1 MERPV
6 LKPAVPDRVADPISA
21 VSAINVP
28 NFLTTIRIIVVP
40 ILAWLLFREDAASDS
55 NRLIAGVLFIIAAL
69 TDIAD
74 GTIARRWNLITN
86 FGKIFDPI
94 ADKALIGVAL
104 VGLSYLNLLD
114 WWFTWVILARELF
127 VTFLRFWVINKGVI
141 PASRGGKLKTI
152 MQIIAISFYLL
163 PLPET
168 VSLLAEVLMYVAV
181 ILTLAT
187 AVDYIMKAIITD
199 RDEIVAK

>member
-1 MERPV
+1 M
-6 LKPAVPDRVADPISA
+6 PDRVADPISA

-40 ILAWLLFREDAASDS
+40 ILAWLLFREDAASES

>member
-1 MERPV
+1 

-40 ILAWLLFREDAASDS
+40 ILAWLLFKEDAASDS

-152 MQIIAISFYLL
+152 VQIIAISFYLL

>member
-1 MERPV
+1 M

-21 VSAINVP
+21 VSALNVP
-28 NFLTTIRIIVVP
+28 NLLTTVRIVVVP
-40 ILAWLLFREDAASDS
+40 ILAWLLFKESAETDA
-55 NRLIAGVLFIIAAL
+55 NRIIAGTIFIVAAL

-104 VGLSYLNLLD
+104 IGLSYLNLLD

-152 MQIIAISFYLL
+152 TQIVAISFYLL
-163 PLPET
+163 PLPE
-168 VSLLAEVLMYVAV
+168 SLSIVGEIIMYAAV

-187 AVDYIMKAIITD
+187 AVDYIMKAIMTD
-199 RDEIVAK
+199 REEQ

>member
-1 MERPV
+1 M

-21 VSAINVP
+21 VSALNVP
-28 NFLTTIRIIVVP
+28 NFLTTVRIIVVP
-40 ILAWLLFREDAASDS
+40 ILAWLLFKENADTDA
-55 NRLIAGVLFIIAAL
+55 NRIIAGTIFIVAAL

-104 VGLSYLNLLD
+104 IGLSYLNLLD

-152 MQIIAISFYLL
+152 TQIVAISFYLL
-163 PLPET
+163 PLPESFSI
-168 VSLLAEVLMYVAV
+168 VGQVIMYLAV

-187 AVDYIMKAIITD
+187 AVDYIMKAIMTD
-199 RDEIVAK
+199 REEQ

>member
-1 MERPV
+1 V

-21 VSAINVP
+21 VSALNVP
-28 NFLTTIRIIVVP
+28 NLLTTVRIIVVP
-40 ILAWLLFREDAASDS
+40 ILAWLLFKESAETDA
-55 NRLIAGVLFIIAAL
+55 NRIIAGTIFIVAAL

-104 VGLSYLNLLD
+104 IGLSYLNLLD

-152 MQIIAISFYLL
+152 TQIVAISFYLL
-163 PLPET
+163 PLPE
-168 VSLLAEVLMYVAV
+168 SLSIVGEIIMYAAV

-187 AVDYIMKAIITD
+187 AVDYIMKAIMTD
-199 RDEIVAK
+199 REEH

>member
-1 MERPV
+1 M
-6 LKPAVPDRVADPISA
+6 PDRVADPISA

-28 NFLTTIRIIVVP
+28 NFLTTIRIIVLP

-181 ILTLAT
+181 IMTLAT

>member
-1 MERPV
+1 
-6 LKPAVPDRVADPISA
+6 LKPAVPDRVADPVSA

-28 NFLTTIRIIVVP
+28 NFLTTIRIVVVP
-40 ILAWLLFREDAASDS
+40 ILAWLLFKEDAASDS

>member
-1 MERPV
+1 
-6 LKPAVPDRVADPISA
+6 LKPAVPDRVADPVSA
-21 VSAINVP
+21 VSAINIP
-28 NFLTTIRIIVVP
+28 NFLTTIRIVVVP
-40 ILAWLLFREDAASDS
+40 ILAWLLFREDSDSDS
-55 NRLIAGVLFIIAAL
+55 NRLVAGILFIIAAL

-104 VGLSYLNLLD
+104 IGLSYLNLLD

-152 MQIIAISFYLL
+152 MQIVAISFYLL
-163 PLPET
+163 PFPET

>member
-1 MERPV
+1 

-104 VGLSYLNLLD
+104 IGLSYLNLLD

-168 VSLLAEVLMYVAV
+168 VSLLAEILMYVAV

>member
-1 MERPV
+1 M
-6 LKPAVPDRVADPISA
+6 KPAVPDRVADPVSA

-40 ILAWLLFREDAASDS
+40 ILAWLLFKEDAASDS

-152 MQIIAISFYLL
+152 VQIIAISFYLL

>member
-1 MERPV
+1 V

-21 VSAINVP
+21 VSAFNVP
-28 NFLTTIRIIVVP
+28 NFLTTVRIIVVP
-40 ILAWLLFREDAASDS
+40 ILAWLLFKENADTDA
-55 NRLIAGVLFIIAAL
+55 NRIIAGTIFIVAAL

-104 VGLSYLNLLD
+104 IGLSYLNLLD

-152 MQIIAISFYLL
+152 TQIVAISFYLL
-163 PLPET
+163 PLPESFSIIGH
-168 VSLLAEVLMYVAV
+168 VIMYLAV

-187 AVDYIMKAIITD
+187 AIDYIMKAIMTD
-199 RDEIVAK
+199 REEQ

>member
-1 MERPV
+1 V
-6 LKPAVPDRVADPISA
+6 LKPAVPDRVAYPISA
-21 VSAINVP
+21 VSALNVP
-28 NFLTTIRIIVVP
+28 NLLTTIRIIVVP
-40 ILAWLLFREDAASDS
+40 ILAWLLFKENAETDA
-55 NRLIAGVLFIIAAL
+55 NRIIAGTIFIVAAL

-104 VGLSYLNLLD
+104 IGLSYLNLLD

-152 MQIIAISFYLL
+152 TQIVAISFYLL
-163 PLPET
+163 PLPE
-168 VSLLAEVLMYVAV
+168 SFSIIGQIIMYLAV

-187 AVDYIMKAIITD
+187 AVDYIMKAIMTD
-199 RDEIVAK
+199 REEQ

>member
-1 MERPV
+1 M
-6 LKPAVPDRVADPISA
+6 KPAVPDRVADPVSA

-28 NFLTTIRIIVVP
+28 NFLTTIRIVVVP
-40 ILAWLLFREDAASDS
+40 ILAWLLFRDDASSDS
-55 NRLIAGVLFIIAAL
+55 NRFIAGILFIIAAL

-74 GTIARRWNLITN
+74 GIIARRWNLITN

-114 WWFTWVILARELF
+114 WWFTWVILAREIF

-152 MQIIAISFYLL
+152 MQIVAISFYLL

-168 VSLLAEVLMYVAV
+168 VSILAEVLMYVAV

>member
-1 MERPV
+1 M

-21 VSAINVP
+21 VSAFNVP
-28 NFLTTIRIIVVP
+28 NFLTTIRIVVVP
-40 ILAWLLFREDAASDS
+40 ILAWLLFKENAETDT
-55 NRLIAGVLFIIAAL
+55 NRIIAGTIFIVAAL

-104 VGLSYLNLLD
+104 IGLSYLNLLD

-152 MQIIAISFYLL
+152 TQIVAISFYLL
-163 PLPET
+163 PLPESFSI
-168 VSLLAEVLMYVAV
+168 VGEIIMYAAV

-187 AVDYIMKAIITD
+187 AVDYIMKAIMTD
-199 RDEIVAK
+199 REEQ

>member
-1 MERPV
+1 
-6 LKPAVPDRVADPISA
+6 
-21 VSAINVP
+21 
-28 NFLTTIRIIVVP
+28 VVP
-40 ILAWLLFREDAASDS
+40 ILAWLLFREDAASES

>member
-1 MERPV
+1 V

-21 VSAINVP
+21 VSALNVP
-28 NFLTTIRIIVVP
+28 NLLTTVRIIVVP
-40 ILAWLLFREDAASDS
+40 ILAWLLFKEDAETDA
-55 NRLIAGVLFIIAAL
+55 NRIIAGTIFIVAAL

-104 VGLSYLNLLD
+104 IGLSYLNLLD

-152 MQIIAISFYLL
+152 TQIVAISFYLL
-163 PLPET
+163 PLPESFSIIGQ
-168 VSLLAEVLMYVAV
+168 VIMYLAV

-187 AVDYIMKAIITD
+187 AIDYIMKAIMTD
-199 RDEIVAK
+199 REEQ

>member
-1 MERPV
+1 M
-6 LKPAVPDRVADPISA
+6 KPAVPDRVADPVSA

-28 NFLTTIRIIVVP
+28 NFLTTIRIVVVP
-40 ILAWLLFREDAASDS
+40 ILAWLLFREDASSDS
-55 NRLIAGVLFIIAAL
+55 NRLIAGILFIIAAL

-74 GTIARRWNLITN
+74 GIIARRWNLITN

-152 MQIIAISFYLL
+152 MQIVAISFYLL

-168 VSLLAEVLMYVAV
+168 VSILAEVLMYVAV

>member
-1 MERPV
+1 M

-21 VSAINVP
+21 VSSFNVP
-28 NFLTTIRIIVVP
+28 NLLTTVRIVVVP
-40 ILAWLLFREDAASDS
+40 ILAWLLFKENAETDA
-55 NRLIAGVLFIIAAL
+55 NRIIAGTIFIVAAL

-104 VGLSYLNLLD
+104 IGLSYLNLLD

-152 MQIIAISFYLL
+152 TQIVAISFYLL
-163 PLPET
+163 PLPE
-168 VSLLAEVLMYVAV
+168 SLSIVGEIIMYAAV
-181 ILTLAT
+181 FLTLAT
-187 AVDYIMKAIITD
+187 AVDYIMKAIMTD
-199 RDEIVAK
+199 REEQ

>member
-1 MERPV
+1 M

-21 VSAINVP
+21 VSAFNVP

-40 ILAWLLFREDAASDS
+40 ILAWLLFKESAETDA
-55 NRLIAGVLFIIAAL
+55 NRIIAGTIFIVAAL

-104 VGLSYLNLLD
+104 IGLSYLN
-114 WWFTWVILARELF
+114 F
-127 VTFLRFWVINKGVI
+127 GH
-141 PASRGGKLKTI
+141 
-152 MQIIAISFYLL
+152 
-163 PLPET
+163 
-168 VSLLAEVLMYVAV
+168 SLLTCFLIKISAMYFTICCFC
-181 ILTLAT
+181 ILQ
-187 AVDYIMKAIITD
+187 
-199 RDEIVAK
+199 REPF

>member
-1 MERPV
+1 V

-21 VSAINVP
+21 VSAFNVP
-28 NFLTTIRIIVVP
+28 NLLTTVRIVVVP
-40 ILAWLLFREDAASDS
+40 ILAWLLFKESAETDA
-55 NRLIAGVLFIIAAL
+55 NRIIAGTIFIVAAL

-104 VGLSYLNLLD
+104 IGLSYLNLLD

-152 MQIIAISFYLL
+152 TQIVAISFYLL
-163 PLPET
+163 PLPE
-168 VSLLAEVLMYVAV
+168 SLSIVGEIIMYAAV

-187 AVDYIMKAIITD
+187 AVDYIMKAIMTD
-199 RDEIVAK
+199 REEQ

>member
-1 MERPV
+1 M
-6 LKPAVPDRVADPISA
+6 PDRVADPISA

-74 GTIARRWNLITN
+74 VTIARRWNLITN

-104 VGLSYLNLLD
+104 IGLSYLNLLD

-168 VSLLAEVLMYVAV
+168 VSLLAEILMYVAV

>member
-1 MERPV
+1 M

-21 VSAINVP
+21 VSAFNVP

-40 ILAWLLFREDAASDS
+40 ILAWLLFKESAETDA
-55 NRLIAGVLFIIAAL
+55 NRIIAGTIFIVAAL

-104 VGLSYLNLLD
+104 IGLSYLNLLD

-152 MQIIAISFYLL
+152 TQIVAISFYLL
-163 PLPET
+163 PLPESFSI
-168 VSLLAEVLMYVAV
+168 VGEIIMYAAV

-187 AVDYIMKAIITD
+187 AVDYIMKAIMTD
-199 RDEIVAK
+199 REEQ

>member
-1 MERPV
+1 V

-21 VSAINVP
+21 ASSFNVP
-28 NFLTTIRIIVVP
+28 NLLTTVRIVVVP
-40 ILAWLLFREDAASDS
+40 ILAWLLFKESAETDA
-55 NRLIAGVLFIIAAL
+55 NRIIAGTIFIVAAL

-104 VGLSYLNLLD
+104 IGLSYLNLLD

-152 MQIIAISFYLL
+152 TQIVAISFYLL
-163 PLPET
+163 PLPE
-168 VSLLAEVLMYVAV
+168 SLSIVGEIIMYAAV

-187 AVDYIMKAIITD
+187 AVDYIMKAIMTD
-199 RDEIVAK
+199 REEQ

>member
-1 MERPV
+1 M
-6 LKPAVPDRVADPISA
+6 KPAVPDRVADPVSA
-21 VSAINVP
+21 VSAINIP
-28 NFLTTIRIIVVP
+28 NFLTTIRIVVVP
-40 ILAWLLFREDAASDS
+40 ILAWLLFREDSDSDS
-55 NRLIAGVLFIIAAL
+55 NRLIAGILFIIAAL

-104 VGLSYLNLLD
+104 VGLSYLNLLE

-152 MQIIAISFYLL
+152 MQIVAISFYLL
-163 PLPET
+163 PFPET
-168 VSLLAEVLMYVAV
+168 VSLLAEVLMYIAV

-199 RDEIVAK
+199 RDEIVVK

>member
-1 MERPV
+1 V

-21 VSAINVP
+21 VSAFNVP
-28 NFLTTIRIIVVP
+28 NFLTTVRIIVVP
-40 ILAWLLFREDAASDS
+40 ILAWLLFKESAETNA
-55 NRLIAGVLFIIAAL
+55 NRIIAGTIFIVAAL

-104 VGLSYLNLLD
+104 IGLSYLNLLD

-152 MQIIAISFYLL
+152 TQIVAISFYLL
-163 PLPET
+163 PLPESFSI
-168 VSLLAEVLMYVAV
+168 VGEIIMYAAV

-187 AVDYIMKAIITD
+187 AVDYIMKAIMTD
-199 RDEIVAK
+199 REEQ

>member
-1 MERPV
+1 M
-6 LKPAVPDRVADPISA
+6 PDRVADPISA

-104 VGLSYLNLLD
+104 VGLSYLSLLD

>member
-1 MERPV
+1 M
-6 LKPAVPDRVADPISA
+6 KPAVPDRVADPVSA

-40 ILAWLLFREDAASDS
+40 ILAWLLFKEDAASDS
-55 NRLIAGVLFIIAAL
+55 NRLVAGVLFIIAAL

>member
-1 MERPV
+1 M
-6 LKPAVPDRVADPISA
+6 PDRVADPVSA

-40 ILAWLLFREDAASDS
+40 ILAWLLFKEDAASNT

-168 VSLLAEVLMYVAV
+168 VSLLAEILMYVAV